1 LWNITKDPSLKPLN
15 LKAKKLSPDETTVPK
30 TFQLI
35 LGNIEQHPK

>member
-1 LWNITKDPSLKPLN
+1 VEHNKRSITKTAEFKE
-15 LKAKKLSPDETTVPK
+15 AKKLSPDETVPK

>member
-1 LWNITKDPSLKPLN
+1 VEHNKRSITKTAEFKS
-15 LKAKKLSPDETTVPK
+15 KKLSPDETTVPK